1 MGIFSFLYTEI
12 LWRPLFNGLIFFYT
26 ILPVSDLGVAIIAL
40 TIVIRGIL
48 APVLW
53 KAQKSQK
60 ELQLIQPE
68 IKKIQDQYKNDKEG
82 QSKALME
89 LYARH
94 RVNPFSGCLMMLIQF
109 PVLIALL
116 QVFQNFD
123 ASRLSYIYSFLP
135 HPAVIDTLSFGFLD
149 LAKGNIYLGVIAAVT
164 QYFQTK
170 MTMVNQPDANQSGFA
185 KSFQTQTLYIFPV
198 MILLWSF
205 KFASA
210 LTLYWT
216 VMNVFGILQEII
228 MRRIQARREVS

>member
-1 MGIFSFLYTEI
+1 MEVFSFVYTQV
-12 LWRPLFNGLIFFYT
+12 LWQPLFNGLIFFYT
-26 ILPVSDLGVAIIAL
+26 IFPVQDLGLSIIAL

-60 ELQLIQPE
+60 DLQLIQPE
-68 IKKIQDQYKNDKEG
+68 IKKVQDQYKNDKEG
-82 QSKALME
+82 QGKALME

-109 PVLIALL
+109 PILIALL
-116 QVFQNFD
+116 HVFQNFD
-123 ASRLSYIYSFLP
+123 ASYLSYVYSFLP
-135 HPAVIDTLSFGFLD
+135 QPDSIRTMSFGFLD
-149 LAKGNIYLGVIAAVT
+149 LAKRDIPLGIIAAVT

-170 MTMVNQPDANQSGFA
+170 MTMVIQPEGSQSSFA

-198 MILLWSF
+198 MILIWSF
-205 KFASA
+205 KFPSA

-216 VMNVFGILQEII
+216 IMNVFGILQEII
-228 MRRIQARREVS
+228 MRRIEARKKI